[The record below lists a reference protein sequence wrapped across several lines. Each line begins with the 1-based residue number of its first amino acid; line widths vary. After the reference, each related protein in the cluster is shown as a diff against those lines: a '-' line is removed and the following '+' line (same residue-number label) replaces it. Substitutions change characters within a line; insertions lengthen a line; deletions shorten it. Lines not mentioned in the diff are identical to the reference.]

1 MPSNRQRAGWGCVGG
16 REGVLSQLQ
25 ERLGYRFAKA
35 ALLER
40 ALTQPSVSADR
51 EHRGGDYERLEFL
64 GDRVLGLAV
73 AEMLFERF
81 PQEPEGLLAR
91 RLAKLVA
98 KETLA
103 SVADDLGLG
112 GFLRVAMGQAEPPGR
127 PNPGPLSHVC
137 EPGIPRPS

>member
-1 MPSNRQRAGWGCVGG
+1 MIRPTPRSTRTDTLFPYTPLFRSMPSNRQRAGSGVEGG

-40 ALTQPSVSADR
+40 ALTHPSVSADR

-98 KETLA
+98 KEI
-103 SVADDLGLG
+103 
-112 GFLRVAMGQAEPPGR
+112 GR
-127 PNPGPLSHVC
+127 AHV
-137 EPGIPRPS
+137 